1 MLFLPKNFIKGNANM
16 SNRKQ
21 TKRALLTSIMAL
33 VMCVVMLVGTTFAW
47 FTDTATANVNT
58 IKAGNLKLGL
68 EMATAWDGSGNPTA
82 WDDAKGK
89 TLEFRK
95 ASGTTQ
101 EVLWEPGATYRL
113 PELRISNAGNLNLKY
128 KVQITG
134 IEKGRTPVTGAPNLN
149 DVIDWTITY
158 GGTNLSGSSDE
169 YVLNAN
175 EATTKYDVIKIS
187 GTMKT
192 SANNDYQGLSIDG
205 VAVTVYATQM
215 TGEYDSSRMDY
226 DAGAQYPVYAV
237 AAVEVDTA
245 TGLVTKEAKLTSG
258 ETNADG
264 NPVARATVPVDAKV
278 DSGTTQLELVIEDA
292 ETPANFT
299 VEVTQNAPKT
309 LDISMNGLAADNDQ
323 LIKVE
328 FYIEKGL
335 SLVEIYHNGQKME
348 RRGGL
353 SWVREDQN
361 FYYDSATG
369 LVTMLTKTFSPFTY
383 TSDKFYWDNNKAS
396 GYATPV
402 DTENKVITIASA
414 EELALFKYE
423 VTDEKV
429 NYNGYTLNI
438 MADIDLGAGF
448 WRPINPVNDLT
459 INGNGHTIRNLLV
472 RSCTNSDNGGYG
484 FGFISNA
491 TGNLTI
497 KDLTFDGA
505 SVLKAKGY
513 ENLYVGNVGGI
524 VVAYTYGTTLFENVK
539 VTNSFIG
546 GYGKIGCLLGMGA
559 EPGVKVTFQNCVSQN
574 NTIHAAYD
582 MGGLAGNIQRGNG
595 VDNASVEN
603 CTVENINVVYYS
615 RGNYIDLNNA
625 SATLKSNDQ
634 PSGTD
639 VTKVISGKYLDRDG
653 YYWCCY
659 GDYYVSYGN
668 SSYDAPVVGYTK
680 CLANSEYPVNK

>member
-1 MLFLPKNFIKGNANM
+1 MRERRA
-16 SNRKQ
+16 

-58 IKAGNLKLGL
+58 IKAGDLKLGL
-68 EMATAWDGSGNPTA
+68 EMATAWDGSGKPIA
-82 WDDAKGK
+82 WADARGETLSFLRMKDD
-89 TLEFRK
+89 
-95 ASGTTQ
+95 GTVEQ
-101 EVLWEPGATYRL
+101 NADILWEPGATYRL
-113 PELRISNAGNLNLKY
+113 PELYVSNAGNLNLKY

-134 IEKGRTPVTGAPNLN
+134 IETNRTPTSTANLN

-158 GGTNLSGSSDE
+158 GGTPLAAGSDE

-175 EATTKYDVIKIS
+175 ETNKDVIEIS

-215 TGEYDSSRMDY
+215 TGEYDSSKNNY
-226 DAGAQYPVYAV
+226 DKDAQYPVYAA
-237 AAVEVDTA
+237 AAVEVNAA
-245 TGLVTKEAKLTSG
+245 TGLVTKKATLTSG

-264 NPVARATVPVDAKV
+264 NPIAQATVPAGAKV

-323 LIKVE
+323 PIKVE

-335 SLVEIYHNGQKME
+335 SLVEIDHNGQKMS
-348 RRGGL
+348 RCSAMQWL
-353 SWVREDQN
+353 DADQE

-383 TSDKFYWDNNKAS
+383 TSDKFQWDDNKAS
-396 GYATPV
+396 DYATPV
-402 DTENKVITIASA
+402 DTETKVITIASA

-423 VTDEKV
+423 VTDKKV
-429 NYNGYTLNI
+429 NYSGYTLNI
-438 MADIDLGAGF
+438 TADIDLGAGF
-448 WRPINPVNDLT
+448 WRPINPVNNLT

-472 RSCTNSDNGGYG
+472 RSCTNSSGYG

-505 SVLKAKGY
+505 DVAMGKGY
-513 ENLYVGNVGGI
+513 VYYGNVGGI
-524 VVAYTYGTTLFENVK
+524 VVAYTYGTTEFNNVK
-539 VTNSFIG
+539 VVNSSIN

-559 EPGVKVTFQNCVSQN
+559 DPGVKVAFKNCVSQN

-582 MGGLAGNIQRGNG
+582 IGGLAGNIQRGNG
-595 VDNASVEN
+595 VDNATVEN
-603 CTVENINVVYYS
+603 CTVENISVVYDSKDTYKTVTGTS
-615 RGNYIDLNNA
+615 
-625 SATLKSNDQ
+625 TFKSNDQ
-634 PSGTD
+634 LSGTD
-639 VTKVISGKYLDRDG
+639 VPKEISGKYLVRDG
-653 YYWCCY
+653 YYWCAY

-668 SSYDAPVVGYTK
+668 SSYDAPVEGYTMK
-680 CLANSEYPVNK
+680 LANSEYPVNK

>member
-1 MLFLPKNFIKGNANM
+1 MRERRA
-16 SNRKQ
+16 

-58 IKAGNLKLGL
+58 IKAGDLKLGL
-68 EMATAWDGSGNPTA
+68 EMATAWDESGNPTDWA
-82 WDDAKGK
+82 DAKGK

-101 EVLWEPGATYRL
+101 GVLWEPGATYRL
-113 PELRISNAGNLNLKY
+113 PELRVSNTGNLNLKY

-134 IEKGRTPVTGAPNLN
+134 IEKDRTPTSTPNLN

-158 GGTNLSGSSDE
+158 GGTPLTTGSDE

-175 EATTKYDVIKIS
+175 ETTTQYDIIAIS

-237 AAVEVDTA
+237 AAVEVGTA

-264 NPVARATVPVDAKV
+264 NPVARATVPAGAKV
-278 DSGTTQLELVIEDA
+278 DSGTTQLELVIEEA

-299 VEVTQNAPKT
+299 VEVTQNVPKT
-309 LDISMNGLAADNDQ
+309 LDISMKGLNADNNE

-335 SLVEIYHNGQKME
+335 SLVEIYHNGQEMS
-348 RRGGL
+348 RCAGL
-353 SWVREDQN
+353 QWVDANQE

-402 DTENKVITIASA
+402 DTESKVITITSA

-423 VTDEKV
+423 VTDKKV

-438 MADIDLGAGF
+438 TEDIDLGAGF

-472 RSCTNSDNGGYG
+472 RSCTNSNNGGYG
-484 FGFISNA
+484 FGFIGNA
-491 TGNLTI
+491 IGALTI

-505 SVLKAKGY
+505 SVLRAKGY
-513 ENLYVGNVGGI
+513 ENFCAGNVGGI
-524 VVAYTYGTTLFENVK
+524 VVAYTYGTTLFENVN

-559 EPGVKVTFQNCVSQN
+559 DPGVEVAFKNCVSRN

-582 MGGLAGNIQRGNG
+582 IGGLAGNIQRGNG
-595 VDNASVEN
+595 VDNATVEN
-603 CTVENINVVYYS
+603 CTVENISVVYDSKGTYVTVTGTS
-615 RGNYIDLNNA
+615 
-625 SATLKSNDQ
+625 TFKSNDQ

-639 VTKVISGKYLDRDG
+639 VTKEISGKYLVVSG
-653 YYWCCY
+653 CYWCAY
-659 GDYYVSYGN
+659 GDYYVSYGD
-668 SSYDAPVVGYTK
+668 SSYDAPVEGYSMR
-680 CLANSEYPVNK
+680 LANSEYPVNK

>member
-1 MLFLPKNFIKGNANM
+1 MRERRA
-16 SNRKQ
+16 

-68 EMATAWDGSGNPTA
+68 EMATAWDADGNPTA
-82 WDDAKGK
+82 WDDARGK
-89 TLEFRK
+89 TLSFLRMK
-95 ASGTTQ
+95 DGGTVEQ
-101 EVLWEPGATYRL
+101 NADILWEPGATYRL
-113 PELRISNAGNLNLKY
+113 PELYVSNAGNLNLKY

-134 IEKGRTPVTGAPNLN
+134 IETNRTPTSTANLN

-158 GGTNLSGSSDE
+158 GGTPLATGSDE

-175 EATTKYDVIKIS
+175 ETNKDVIKIS

-215 TGEYDSSRMDY
+215 TGEYDSSKNNY
-226 DAGAQYPVYAV
+226 DKDAQYPVYAA
-237 AAVEVDTA
+237 AAVEVNAA
-245 TGLVTKEAKLTSG
+245 TGLVTKEATLTSG

-264 NPVARATVPVDAKV
+264 NPVARATVPAGAKV

-335 SLVEIYHNGQKME
+335 SLVEIDHNGQKME
-348 RRGGL
+348 RRAGL
-353 SWVREDQN
+353 SWVQEDQN

-383 TSDKFYWDNNKAS
+383 TSDKFQWDDNKAS
-396 GYATPV
+396 DYATPV

-423 VTDEKV
+423 VTNEKV

-438 MADIDLGAGF
+438 TADIDLGAGF
-448 WRPINPVNDLT
+448 WRPINPVNNLT

-472 RSCTNSDNGGYG
+472 RSCTNSSGYG

-497 KDLTFDGA
+497 NDLTFDGA

-513 ENLYVGNVGGI
+513 ENFYSGNVGGI

-559 EPGVKVTFQNCVSQN
+559 DPGVKVTFKDCVSLN

-582 MGGLAGNIQRGNG
+582 IGGLAGNIQRGNG
-595 VDNASVEN
+595 VDNATVKN
-603 CTVENINVVYYS
+603 CTVENINVVYDDSGKYV
-615 RGNYIDLNNA
+615 DLNNV
-625 SATLKSNDQ
+625 SATFKSNDQ
-634 PSGTD
+634 SSGTV

-659 GDYYVSYGN
+659 GDYYVSYGS
-668 SSYDAPVVGYTK
+668 SSYDAPVEGYTK

>member
-1 MLFLPKNFIKGNANM
+1 MRERRA
-16 SNRKQ
+16 

-47 FTDTATANVNT
+47 FTDTATANVNI
-58 IKAGNLKLGL
+58 IKAGDLKLGL
-68 EMATAWDGSGNPTA
+68 EMATAWDADGNPTA

-113 PELRISNAGNLNLKY
+113 PELRVSNAGNLNLKY

-134 IEKGRTPVTGAPNLN
+134 IETNRTPTSTANLN

-158 GGTNLSGSSDE
+158 GGTPLTTGSDE
-169 YVLNAN
+169 YMLNAN
-175 EATTKYDVIKIS
+175 EATTQYDIIAIS

-205 VAVTVYATQM
+205 VAVTVYASQM
-215 TGEYDSSRMDY
+215 TGEYDSSKNNY
-226 DAGAQYPVYAV
+226 DKDAQYPVYAA
-237 AAVEVDTA
+237 AAVEVNA
-245 TGLVTKEAKLTSG
+245 SGEIVNKVKLVSG
-258 ETNADG
+258 ETHSSG
-264 NPVARATVPVDAKV
+264 NPVAAATVPAGAKV

-348 RRGGL
+348 RRSGL

-361 FYYDSATG
+361 FYYDSTTG

-383 TSDKFYWDNNKAS
+383 TSDKFYWDNNKANT
-396 GYATPV
+396 YATPV

-429 NYNGYTLNI
+429 NYNGYTLDI
-438 MADIDLGAGF
+438 KADIDLGAGF
-448 WRPINPVNDLT
+448 WRPINPVNNLT

-472 RSCTNSDNGGYG
+472 RSCTNSNNGGYG

-491 TGNLTI
+491 NGALTI
-497 KDLTFDGA
+497 KNLTFDGA
-505 SVLKAKGY
+505 SVLRAKGY
-513 ENLYVGNVGGI
+513 ENFYVGNVGGI

-559 EPGVKVTFQNCVSQN
+559 DPGVKVAFKNCVSQN

-582 MGGLAGNIQRGNG
+582 IGGLAGNIQRGNG
-595 VDNASVEN
+595 VDNATVEN
-603 CTVENINVVYYS
+603 CTVENISVVYDSNDTYETVTGTS
-615 RGNYIDLNNA
+615 
-625 SATLKSNDQ
+625 TFKSNDQ

-639 VTKVISGKYLDRDG
+639 VTKEISGKYLVESG
-653 YYWCCY
+653 YYWCAY
-659 GDYYVSYGN
+659 GDYYVSYGD
-668 SSYDAPVVGYTK
+668 SSYDAPVEGYTMK
-680 CLANSEYPVNK
+680 LANSEYPVNE

>member
-1 MLFLPKNFIKGNANM
+1 MRERRA
-16 SNRKQ
+16 

-58 IKAGNLKLGL
+58 IKAGDLKLGL
-68 EMATAWDGSGNPTA
+68 EMATAWDGSGKPIA
-82 WDDAKGK
+82 WADARGE
-89 TLEFRK
+89 TLSFLRMKDNGAVEQN
-95 ASGTTQ
+95 ADI
-101 EVLWEPGATYRL
+101 LWEPGATYRL
-113 PELRISNAGNLNLKY
+113 PELYVSNAGNLNLKY

-134 IEKGRTPVTGAPNLN
+134 IETNRTPTSTANLN

-158 GGTNLSGSSDE
+158 GGTPLATGSDE

-175 EATTKYDVIKIS
+175 EANKDVIKIS

-215 TGEYDSSRMDY
+215 TGEYDSSKNDY
-226 DAGAQYPVYAV
+226 DKDAQYPVYAA
-237 AAVEVDTA
+237 AAVEVNAA
-245 TGLVTKEAKLTSG
+245 TGLVTKEATLTSG

-264 NPVARATVPVDAKV
+264 NPVAAATVPAGAKV

-335 SLVEIYHNGQKME
+335 SLVEIDHNGQKME
-348 RRGGL
+348 RRAGL
-353 SWVREDQN
+353 SWVQEDQN

-383 TSDKFYWDNNKAS
+383 TSDKFQWDDNKAS
-396 GYATPV
+396 DYATPV

-423 VTDEKV
+423 VTNEKV

-438 MADIDLGAGF
+438 TADIDLGAGF
-448 WRPINPVNDLT
+448 WRPINPVKNLT

-472 RSCTNSDNGGYG
+472 RSCTNSNNGGYG

-491 TGNLTI
+491 TGALTI
-497 KDLTFDGA
+497 KNLTFDGA
-505 SVLKAKGY
+505 SVLRAKGY
-513 ENLYVGNVGGI
+513 ENYYSGNVGGI
-524 VVAYTYGTTLFENVK
+524 VVAYTYGTTLFENVT

-559 EPGVKVTFQNCVSQN
+559 DPGVKVTFKNCVSLN

-582 MGGLAGNIQRGNG
+582 IGGLAGNIQRGNG
-595 VDNASVEN
+595 VDNATVEN
-603 CTVENINVVYYS
+603 CTVENISVVYDSNDTYETVTGTS
-615 RGNYIDLNNA
+615 
-625 SATLKSNDQ
+625 TFKSNDQ

-639 VTKVISGKYLDRDG
+639 VTKEISGKYLVESG
-653 YYWCCY
+653 YYWCAY

-668 SSYDAPVVGYTK
+668 SSYDAPVEGYTMK
-680 CLANSEYPVNK
+680 LANSEYPVNK

>member
-1 MLFLPKNFIKGNANM
+1 MRERRA
-16 SNRKQ
+16 

-68 EMATAWDGSGNPTA
+68 EMATAWDESGKPIA
-82 WDDAKGK
+82 WDDARGK
-89 TLEFRK
+89 TLSFLRMK
-95 ASGTTQ
+95 DGGTVEQ
-101 EVLWEPGATYRL
+101 NADILWEPGATYRL
-113 PELRISNAGNLNLKY
+113 PELRVSNAGNLNLKY

-134 IEKGRTPVTGAPNLN
+134 IETNRTPTSTANLN

-158 GGTNLSGSSDE
+158 VGTPLAAGSDE

-175 EATTKYDVIKIS
+175 ETNKGVIKIS

-215 TGEYDSSRMDY
+215 TGEYDSSKNNY
-226 DAGAQYPVYAV
+226 DEDAQYPVYAA
-237 AAVEVDTA
+237 AAVEVNA
-245 TGLVTKEAKLTSG
+245 SG
-258 ETNADG
+258 ETINEVKLVSGETHSSG
-264 NPVARATVPVDAKV
+264 NPVAAATVPAGAKV

-292 ETPANFT
+292 KTPANFT
-299 VEVTQNAPKT
+299 VSNTQTAPKT

-335 SLVEIYHNGQKME
+335 SQLEIDHNGQKMS
-348 RRGGL
+348 RCSAMKWL
-353 SWVREDQN
+353 DADQE

-383 TSDKFYWDNNKAS
+383 TSDKFQWDDNKAS
-396 GYATPV
+396 DYATPI

-423 VTDEKV
+423 VTDKKV

-438 MADIDLGAGF
+438 TADIDLGAGF
-448 WRPINPVNDLT
+448 WRPINPVKNLT

-472 RSCTNSDNGGYG
+472 RSCTNSNNGGYG

-491 TGNLTI
+491 TGKLTI
-497 KDLTFDGA
+497 KNLTFDGA
-505 SVLKAKGY
+505 SVLRAKGY
-513 ENLYVGNVGGI
+513 ENFYSGNVGGI
-524 VVAYTYGTTLFENVK
+524 VVAYTYGTTLFENVT

-559 EPGVKVTFQNCVSQN
+559 DPGVKVTFKDCVSQN

-582 MGGLAGNIQRGNG
+582 IGGLAGNIQRGNG
-595 VDNASVEN
+595 VDNATVEN
-603 CTVENINVVYYS
+603 CTVENISVVYDSNDTYETVTGTS
-615 RGNYIDLNNA
+615 
-625 SATLKSNDQ
+625 TFKSNDQ

-639 VTKVISGKYLDRDG
+639 VTKEISGKYLVRDG
-653 YYWCCY
+653 YYWCAY

-668 SSYDAPVVGYTK
+668 SSYDAPVVGYTMK
-680 CLANSEYPVNK
+680 LANSEYPVNE

>member
-1 MLFLPKNFIKGNANM
+1 MN
-16 SNRKQ
+16 NRRQ

-47 FTDTATANVNT
+47 FTDTATANVNK
-58 IKAGNLKLGL
+58 IEAGKLKLGL
-68 EMATAWDGSGNPTA
+68 EMATEWDADGNPTA
-82 WDDAKGK
+82 WADAKSK
-89 TLEFRK
+89 TLNFLVDGK
-95 ASGTTQ
+95 VPDQGTQ
-101 EVLWEPGATYRL
+101 ILWEPGATYRL
-113 PELRISNAGNLNLKY
+113 PELRVSNAGNLNLKY

-175 EATTKYDVIKIS
+175 ETTTQYDIIAIS

-215 TGEYDSSRMDY
+215 TGEYDSSRNNY
-226 DAGAQYPVYAV
+226 DKDAQYPVYAV
-237 AAVEVDTA
+237 AAVEVN
-245 TGLVTKEAKLTSG
+245 TSG
-258 ETNADG
+258 ETVNEVKLVSGETHSSG
-264 NPVARATVPVDAKV
+264 NPVAQATVPVGAKV
-278 DSGTTQLELVIEDA
+278 EDGTTQLELVIEDA

-299 VEVTQNAPKT
+299 VSNTQIAPKT
-309 LDISMNGLAADNDQ
+309 LDISMNGLAADNDK

-335 SLVEIYHNGQKME
+335 STVELYHNGQKMD

-353 SWVREDQN
+353 SWVQNDQD
-361 FYYDSATG
+361 FYYDRTTG

-383 TSDKFYWDNNKAS
+383 TSDKFQWDDNKADS
-396 GYATPV
+396 YATPV

-414 EELALFKYE
+414 KELALFKYE

-438 MADIDLGAGF
+438 TADIDLGAGF
-448 WRPINPVNDLT
+448 WRPINPVNNLT
-459 INGNGHTIRNLLV
+459 INGNGHTISNLMV
-472 RSCTNSDNGGYG
+472 RSCTNSNNGGYG

-491 TGNLTI
+491 TGKLTI

-513 ENLYVGNVGGI
+513 ENLCVGNVGGI

-559 EPGVKVTFQNCVSQN
+559 APGVKVTFKNCVSQN

-582 MGGLAGNIQRGNG
+582 IGGLAGNIQRGDG
-595 VDNASVEN
+595 VDNATVEN
-603 CTVENINVVYYS
+603 CTVENINVVYDV
-615 RGNYIDLNNA
+615 RA
-625 SATLKSNDQ
+625 SYADVNGTATLKSNDK
-634 PSGTD
+634 PDGTD
-639 VTKVISGKYLDRDG
+639 VTKEISGKYLDRDG

>member
-1 MLFLPKNFIKGNANM
+1 MRERRA
-16 SNRKQ
+16 

-58 IKAGNLKLGL
+58 IKAGDLKLGL

-82 WDDAKGK
+82 WEEARGK
-89 TLEFRK
+89 TLSFLRMK
-95 ASGTTQ
+95 DDGTVEQ
-101 EVLWEPGATYRL
+101 NADILWEPGATYRL
-113 PELRISNAGNLNLKY
+113 PELRVSNAGNLNLKY

-134 IEKGRTPVTGAPNLN
+134 IETNRTPTSTANMN

-158 GGTNLSGSSDE
+158 GGTPLTTGSDE
-169 YVLNAN
+169 YMLNAN
-175 EATTKYDVIKIS
+175 EATTQYDIIAIS

-215 TGEYDSSRMDY
+215 TGEYDSSKNNY
-226 DAGAQYPVYAV
+226 DKDAQYPVYAA
-237 AAVEVDTA
+237 AAVEVNAA
-245 TGLVTKEAKLTSG
+245 TGLVTKEATLTSG

-309 LDISMNGLAADNDQ
+309 LDISMNGLAADNNA

-335 SLVEIYHNGQKME
+335 SLLEIDHNGQKMS
-348 RRGGL
+348 RCSAMQWL
-353 SWVREDQN
+353 DADQE
-361 FYYDSATG
+361 FYYDSTTG

-383 TSDKFYWDNNKAS
+383 TSDKFQWDNNKAS

-423 VTDEKV
+423 VTDKKV

-438 MADIDLGAGF
+438 TADIDLGAGF
-448 WRPINPVNDLT
+448 WRPINPVNNLT

-472 RSCTNSDNGGYG
+472 RSCTNSSGYG

-505 SVLKAKGY
+505 SVLRAKGY
-513 ENLYVGNVGGI
+513 ENFYVGNVGGI

-559 EPGVKVTFQNCVSQN
+559 DPGVKVAFKNCVSQN

-582 MGGLAGNIQRGNG
+582 IGGLAGNIQRGNG
-595 VDNASVEN
+595 VDNATVEN
-603 CTVENINVVYYS
+603 CTVENISVVYDSNDTYETVTGTS
-615 RGNYIDLNNA
+615 
-625 SATLKSNDQ
+625 TFKSNDQ

-639 VTKVISGKYLDRDG
+639 VTKEISGKYLVESG
-653 YYWCCY
+653 YYWCAY
-659 GDYYVSYGN
+659 GDYYVSYGD
-668 SSYDAPVVGYTK
+668 SSYGAPVEGYTMK
-680 CLANSEYPVNK
+680 LANSEYPVNE

>member
-1 MLFLPKNFIKGNANM
+1 MRERRA
-16 SNRKQ
+16 

-68 EMATAWDGSGNPTA
+68 EMATAWDESGKPIA
-82 WDDAKGK
+82 WDDARGK

-113 PELRISNAGNLNLKY
+113 PELRVSNAGNLNLKY

-134 IEKGRTPVTGAPNLN
+134 IETNRTPTSTANLN

-158 GGTNLSGSSDE
+158 GGKPLATGSDE

-175 EATTKYDVIKIS
+175 EAATQYDIIAIS

-215 TGEYDSSRMDY
+215 TGEYDSSKNNY
-226 DAGAQYPVYAV
+226 DEDAQYPVYAA
-237 AAVEVDTA
+237 AAVEVNA
-245 TGLVTKEAKLTSG
+245 SG
-258 ETNADG
+258 ETINEVKLVSGETHSSG
-264 NPVARATVPVDAKV
+264 NPVAAATVPAGAKV

-299 VEVTQNAPKT
+299 VSNTQIAPKT
-309 LDISMNGLAADNDQ
+309 LDISMNGLAADNNA

-335 SLVEIYHNGQKME
+335 SQVEIDHNGQKMSRCSAMQE
-348 RRGGL
+348 L
-353 SWVREDQN
+353 DDDQE

-383 TSDKFYWDNNKAS
+383 TSDKFQWDDNKAS
-396 GYATPV
+396 DYATPV
-402 DTENKVITIASA
+402 DTETKVITIASA

-429 NYNGYTLNI
+429 NYSGYTLDI
-438 MADIDLGAGF
+438 TADIDLGAGF
-448 WRPINPVNDLT
+448 WRPINPVNNLT

-472 RSCTNSDNGGYG
+472 RSCTNDRGYG

-497 KDLTFDGA
+497 NDLTFDGA
-505 SVLKAKGY
+505 DVAMGKGRVY
-513 ENLYVGNVGGI
+513 YGNVGGI
-524 VVAYTYGTTLFENVK
+524 VVAYTYGATEFNNVK
-539 VTNSFIG
+539 VVNSSIN

-559 EPGVKVTFQNCVSQN
+559 DPGVKVTFKDCVSQN

-582 MGGLAGNIQRGNG
+582 IGGLAGNIQRGNG
-595 VDNASVEN
+595 VDNATVKN
-603 CTVENINVVYYS
+603 CTVENINVVYDDSEKYV
-615 RGNYIDLNNA
+615 DLNNV
-625 SATLKSNDQ
+625 SATFKSNDQ
-634 PSGTD
+634 SSGTD

-680 CLANSEYPVNK
+680 CLANSEYPVNE

>member
-1 MLFLPKNFIKGNANM
+1 MREHRA
-16 SNRKQ
+16 

-47 FTDTATANVNT
+47 FTDTATANVNK
-58 IKAGNLKLGL
+58 IEAGKLKLGL
-68 EMATAWDGSGNPTA
+68 EMATEWDADGNPTA
-82 WDDAKGK
+82 WADAKSK
-89 TLEFRK
+89 TLNFLVDGK
-95 ASGTTQ
+95 VPDQGTQ
-101 EVLWEPGATYRL
+101 ILWEPGATYRL
-113 PELRISNAGNLNLKY
+113 PELRVSNAGNLNLKY

-158 GGTNLSGSSDE
+158 GGTKLSGSSDE
-169 YVLNAN
+169 YMLNAN
-175 EATTKYDVIKIS
+175 EANKYDEIKIS

-226 DAGAQYPVYAV
+226 DAGAQYPVYAA
-237 AAVEVDTA
+237 AAVEVDTNGN
-245 TGLVTKEAKLTSG
+245 TVNEAKLTSG

-264 NPVARATVPVDAKV
+264 NPIAKATVPVGAKV
-278 DSGTTQLELVIEDA
+278 EAGTTQLELVIEDA

-299 VEVTQNAPKT
+299 VSNTQTAPKT

-328 FYIEKGL
+328 FYIETGL
-335 SLVEIYHNGQKME
+335 SLVEIYHNGLKMS
-348 RRGGL
+348 RCGGL
-353 SWVREDQN
+353 TWVDADQE

-402 DTENKVITIASA
+402 DTENKVITITSA

-438 MADIDLGAGF
+438 TADIDLGAGF
-448 WRPINPVNDLT
+448 WRPINPVNNLT

-491 TGNLTI
+491 NGALTI

-505 SVLKAKGY
+505 SVLRAKGY

-524 VVAYTYGTTLFENVK
+524 VVAYTYSTTLFENVK

-603 CTVENINVVYYS
+603 CTVENINVVYDVRESYADVN
-615 RGNYIDLNNA
+615 GT
-625 SATLKSNDQ
+625 ATLKSNDK
-634 PSGTD
+634 PDGTD
-639 VTKVISGKYLDRDG
+639 VTKEISGKYLDRDG

-668 SSYDAPVVGYTK
+668 SSYDAPVEGYTK

>member
-1 MLFLPKNFIKGNANM
+1 MN
-16 SNRKQ
+16 NRKQ
-21 TKRALLTSIMAL
+21 TKRALLTSVMAL

-47 FTDTATANVNT
+47 FTDTARTNVNT

-68 EMATAWDGSGNPTA
+68 EMATEWDAKTGEPTK
-82 WDDAKGK
+82 WEDAKGK
-89 TLEFRK
+89 TLKFRK
-95 ASGTTQ
+95 AGDTTQ

-113 PELRISNAGNLNLKY
+113 PELRVSNVGNLNLKY

-134 IEKGRTPVTGAPNLN
+134 IEKDRTPTGTANLN
-149 DVIDWTITY
+149 DVIDWTIDY
-158 GGTNLSGSSDE
+158 GGTKLADSSDE

-175 EATTKYDVIKIS
+175 ETDKYGFIAIS

-192 SANNDYQGLSIDG
+192 SANNDYQGLSITG

-215 TGEYDSSRMDY
+215 TGEYDSNGNDY
-226 DAGAQYPVYAV
+226 DKDAQYPVYAA
-237 AAVEVDTA
+237 AAVEVDAA
-245 TGLVTKEAKLTSG
+245 TGLVTKDVTLVSG

-264 NPVARATVPVDAKV
+264 NPVATATVPAGAKV
-278 DSGTTQLELVIEDA
+278 EDGTTQLELVIEDA

-299 VEVTQNAPKT
+299 VSNTQTAPKT
-309 LDISMNGLAADNDQ
+309 LDISMKGLSADNEQ

-335 SLVEIYHNGQKME
+335 SLLEIDHNGKKMD
-348 RRGGL
+348 RCSAMKWL
-353 SWVREDQN
+353 NADQE
-361 FYYDSATG
+361 FYYDSTTG

-383 TSDKFYWDNNKAS
+383 TSDKFQWDDNKADS
-396 GYATPV
+396 YATPV
-402 DTENKVITIASA
+402 DTENKVVTIASA
-414 EELALFKYE
+414 QELALFKYE
-423 VTDEKV
+423 VTDKKV
-429 NYNGYTLNI
+429 NYSGYTLNI
-438 MADIDLGAGF
+438 TADIDLGAGF
-448 WRPINPVNDLT
+448 WRPIDPVNNLT
-459 INGNGHTIRNLLV
+459 INGNGHTISNLLV
-472 RSCTNSDNGGYG
+472 RSCTNPYNGGYG

-491 TGNLTI
+491 TGSLTI

-505 SVLKAKGY
+505 DVVKAKY
-513 ENLYVGNVGGI
+513 SENSYSGNVGGI

-559 EPGVKVTFQNCVSQN
+559 TPGVKVTFKDCVSQN
-574 NTIHAAYD
+574 NTIRAAYD

-595 VDNASVEN
+595 VDNASVED

-615 RGNYIDLNNA
+615 NGNYIDLNNA
-625 SATLKSNDQ
+625 SATLKSNDK
-634 PSGTD
+634 PDGTNE
-639 VTKVISGKYLDRDG
+639 TKVISGKYLDERG
-653 YYWCCY
+653 YYWCAY

-668 SSYDAPVVGYTK
+668 SSYDAPVVGYDK

>member
-1 MLFLPKNFIKGNANM
+1 MRERRA
-16 SNRKQ
+16 

-58 IKAGNLKLGL
+58 IKAGDLKLSL
-68 EMATAWDGSGNPTA
+68 EMATAWDESGNPIA
-82 WDDAKGK
+82 WDDARGK
-89 TLEFRK
+89 TLSFLRMK
-95 ASGTTQ
+95 DGGTVEQ
-101 EVLWEPGATYRL
+101 NADILWEPGATYRL
-113 PELRISNAGNLNLKY
+113 PELRVSNAGNLNLKY

-134 IEKGRTPVTGAPNLN
+134 IETNRTPTSTANLN

-158 GGTNLSGSSDE
+158 DGGTPLATGSDE

-175 EATTKYDVIKIS
+175 ETNKDVIKIS

-215 TGEYDSSRMDY
+215 TGEYDSSKNNY
-226 DAGAQYPVYAV
+226 DKDAQYPVYAA
-237 AAVEVDTA
+237 AAVEVNAA
-245 TGLVTKEAKLTSG
+245 TGLVTKEATLTSG

-264 NPVARATVPVDAKV
+264 NPVAAATVPAGAKV

-309 LDISMNGLAADNDQ
+309 LDISMNGLAADNNA

-335 SLVEIYHNGQKME
+335 SQLEIDHNGQKMS
-348 RRGGL
+348 RCSAMKWL
-353 SWVREDQN
+353 DADQE

-383 TSDKFYWDNNKAS
+383 TSDKFQWDDNKAS

-423 VTDEKV
+423 VTDKKV

-438 MADIDLGAGF
+438 TADIDLGAGF
-448 WRPINPVNDLT
+448 WRPINPVKNLT

-472 RSCTNSDNGGYG
+472 RSCTNSNNGGYG

-491 TGNLTI
+491 TGALTI
-497 KDLTFDGA
+497 KNLTFDGA
-505 SVLKAKGY
+505 SVLRAKGY
-513 ENLYVGNVGGI
+513 ENFYSGNVGGI

-559 EPGVKVTFQNCVSQN
+559 DPGVKVTFKDCVSQN

-582 MGGLAGNIQRGNG
+582 IGGLAGNIQRGNG
-595 VDNASVEN
+595 VDNATVEN
-603 CTVENINVVYYS
+603 CTVENISVVYDSNDTYETVTGTS
-615 RGNYIDLNNA
+615 
-625 SATLKSNDQ
+625 TFKSNDQ
-634 PSGTD
+634 LSGTD
-639 VTKVISGKYLDRDG
+639 VPKEISGKYLVRDG
-653 YYWCCY
+653 YYWCAY

-668 SSYDAPVVGYTK
+668 SSYDAPVEGYTMK
-680 CLANSEYPVNK
+680 LANSEYPVNK